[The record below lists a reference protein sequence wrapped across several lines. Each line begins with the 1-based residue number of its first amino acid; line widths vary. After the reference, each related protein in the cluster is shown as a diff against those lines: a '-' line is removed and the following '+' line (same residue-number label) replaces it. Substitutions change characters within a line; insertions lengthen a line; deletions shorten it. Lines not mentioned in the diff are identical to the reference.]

1 MALMEISVVP
11 IGTCSTS
18 ISKYVAASEKALKKD
33 SSVKRQITA
42 MSTIVEAGSVAKLF
56 AVAKK
61 MHEKALAAGAKRV
74 ITNIVLDDRRDK
86 KASSETKV
94 ASVMNKI

>member
-11 IGTCSTS
+11 IGTSSTS
-18 ISKYVAASEKALKKD
+18 ISKYVASSEKALKKN
-33 SSVKRQITA
+33 SSIKRQITA
-42 MSTIVEAGSVAKLF
+42 MGTIVEAGSVAKLL

-61 MHEKALAAGAKRV
+61 MHENALAAGAKRV

-86 KASSETKV
+86 RASIETKV